1 MFGLAQ
7 FVGRRPF
14 REVEPHGAAAAA
26 SQPASQPGETATAM
40 QNPVQWQQYRT
51 HVACDS

>member
-26 SQPASQPGETATAM
+26 SQPGETATAM